1 MDPVGPSARF
11 SFRAS
16 RLPISTFL
24 AARGKNSTKAV
35 AAAGSAMVSMG
46 TAAGSSAPSILT
58 AIAKASLSADAVIV
72 PTCVATAF
80 KMTAAGKIN
89 VTVATGPLTAGVIE
103 V

>member
-1 MDPVGPSARF
+1 MPSR
-11 SFRAS
+11 R
-16 RLPISTFL
+16 
-24 AARGKNSTKAV
+24 RGGVSDTIPDNAVVSGDGVNSTKAV

-46 TAAGSSAPSILT
+46 TAAGSSTPSILT

-89 VTVATGPLTAGVIE
+89 LTVATGPLTAGVIE